1 MGKGVVD
8 IKWNSPDKDPLYEL
22 DWKYI
27 IIIFSYKQSNKKP
40 PPKKQ
45 TRVMEQKQNNM
56 SFSVV
61 SFIFTYYYH
70 YELQFWKPFL
80 SSDFQALSCDTAI
93 VK

>member
-1 MGKGVVD
+1 MLSG
-8 IKWNSPDKDPLYEL
+8 IFQYEL

-27 IIIFSYKQSNKKP
+27 IIIFISYKKRNPPQKKN
-40 PPKKQ
+40 Q

-56 SFSVV
+56 SFNVA
-61 SFIFTYYYH
+61 SFNFTYYYH

>member
-1 MGKGVVD
+1 MLSG
-8 IKWNSPDKDPLYEL
+8 IFQYEL

-27 IIIFSYKQSNKKP
+27 IIIFISYKKRNP
-40 PPKKQ
+40 PPKKKNQ

-56 SFSVV
+56 SFNVA
-61 SFIFTYYYH
+61 SFNFTYYYH

-80 SSDFQALSCDTAI
+80 SSDFQALSCETAI

>member
-1 MGKGVVD
+1 MLSG
-8 IKWNSPDKDPLYEL
+8 IFQYEL

-27 IIIFSYKQSNKKP
+27 IIIFISYKKRTKKKT
-40 PPKKQ
+40 PKKTQ

-56 SFSVV
+56 LFNVASFN
-61 SFIFTYYYH
+61 FTYYYH

>member
-1 MGKGVVD
+1 
-8 IKWNSPDKDPLYEL
+8 
-22 DWKYI
+22 
-27 IIIFSYKQSNKKP
+27 
-40 PPKKQ
+40 
-45 TRVMEQKQNNM
+45 MEQKQNNM

-61 SFIFTYYYH
+61 SFNFTYYYH

>member
-1 MGKGVVD
+1 MLSGIFQYK
-8 IKWNSPDKDPLYEL
+8 L

-27 IIIFSYKQSNKKP
+27 IIIFISYKKRNP
-40 PPKKQ
+40 PPKKNQ

-56 SFSVV
+56 SFNVA
-61 SFIFTYYYH
+61 SFNFTYYYH